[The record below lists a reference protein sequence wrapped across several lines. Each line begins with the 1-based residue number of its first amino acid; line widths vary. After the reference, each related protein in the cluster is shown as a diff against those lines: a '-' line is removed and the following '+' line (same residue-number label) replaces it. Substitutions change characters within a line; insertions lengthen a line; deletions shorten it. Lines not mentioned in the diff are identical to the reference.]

1 MDIGQISNTTKT
13 GAQAQSSS
21 VITSNNQQTKTVQ
34 SAVPAQTATAVQ
46 QASSTTAN
54 GQIEQALSEINKALQ
69 AMSADIEFSIDS
81 DSNRTIV
88 KVVNPQTQELIRQI
102 PTKEALA
109 ISKSLER
116 VQGLLFHQKA

>member
-116 VQGLLFHQKA
+116 IQGLLIHHKA